1 LIPSVSRILNAI
13 QNLTY
18 HRSVINSI
26 YSDLQFNNTKCN
38 FSVKNNLLSKN
49 IIFNNNISLK
59 NIYYKYRD
67 QNKILFNGLN
77 FEFKKGKFYG
87 IYGNSG
93 VGKSSLLNII
103 LGLIKPDQG
112 QVLVDD
118 VDIKFKVKDY
128 KDITY
133 FEVDAE
139 SNLDLVR
146 RVDIRS
152 TPTTIFLNNNGFEIA
167 RAKGAPKRD
176 QLIKAIK
183 AI

>member
-1 LIPSVSRILNAI
+1 MESLLPLLLLISI
-13 QNLTY
+13 T
-18 HRSVINSI
+18 SVIGLTLRAKKGVIKKGSRLKI
-26 YSDLQFNNTKCN
+26 SDLEFGGKYGSRLTILQFSTTFCSECRTAKA
-38 FSVKNNLLSKN
+38 
-49 IIFNNNISLK
+49 I
-59 NIYYKYRD
+59 
-67 QNKILFNGLN
+67 
-77 FEFKKGKFYG
+77 
-87 IYGNSG
+87 
-93 VGKSSLLNII
+93 
-103 LGLIKPDQG
+103 
-112 QVLVDD
+112 
-118 VDIKFKVKDY
+118 VKDVVKDS

-152 TPTTIFLNNNGFEIA
+152 TPTTIFLDAKGFEIA